1 MQMAA
6 IAAALPQIQLILLCG
21 RNTKLARRLR
31 SRSAASSHAVVEFTP
46 DVPHYLRLG
55 DFFVGK
61 PGPGSL
67 SEAVQCGLPV
77 ITFENAWTMPQE
89 RYNTRWVR
97 ESGVGLVH
105 TSLRTVRAAVTELL
119 SDLPAYRSRVAAID
133 NRAVFEVPEILDSL
147 MRSGAAPP
155 RSASVVALAA

>member
-1 MQMAA
+1 M
-6 IAAALPQIQLILLCG
+6 
-21 RNTKLARRLR
+21 
-31 SRSAASSHAVVEFTP
+31 
-46 DVPHYLRLG
+46 PHYLRLG

-97 ESGVGLVH
+97 ERGVGVV
-105 TSLRTVRAAVTELL
+105 LRSSRHIDDAAHEVIERLAELRL
-119 SDLPAYRSRVAAID
+119 NVQRIQ
-133 NRAVFEVPEILDSL
+133 NRAVFEVP
-147 MRSGAAPP
+147 PF
-155 RSASVVALAA
+155 LAALMEREVTPPVQACAWMDQAPLVRSVGVRQVA